1 MHRSRRSGG
10 PGDLV
15 VSRVD
20 DSFRFGSHHRRGGLD
35 RRALLHGAIAF
46 VTVLLGYG
54 LLRLV

>member
-1 MHRSRRSGG
+1 
-10 PGDLV
+10 V

-20 DSFRFGSHHRRGGLD
+20 DSFRFGSRWRRGGFD

-46 VTVLLGYG
+46 AAVLLGYG